1 MKITRVRFS
10 NGDTSGFL
18 LGTEYV
24 GYQAVLNEIS
34 SIPELTVNK
43 QGVVRSVI
51 PFVILHYRETLL
63 WCVIFRVVF
72 LRGRGNILVW
82 HFILAERDR
91 LVKPLSC

>member
-43 QGVVRSVI
+43 
-51 PFVILHYRETLL
+51 
-63 WCVIFRVVF
+63 
-72 LRGRGNILVW
+72 
-82 HFILAERDR
+82 
-91 LVKPLSC
+91 

>member
-43 QGVVRSVI
+43 QGVVRSVKG
-51 PFVILHYRETLL
+51 TLPE
-63 WCVIFRVVF
+63 VTMRQYNSFRYSA
-72 LRGRGNILVW
+72 LQRNAPLV
-82 HFILAERDR
+82 RDIQGS
-91 LVKPLSC
+91 LS